1 MSNDRWSGLSPSPI
15 GAGLTGKCPRC
26 GNASMFR
33 GFIAVAP
40 TCPSCGLDYSFA
52 DAGDGPAVF
61 IMLIG
66 GALVVGGALF
76 TEIRWEPP
84 MWVHAMIWPPF
95 AIAVC
100 LGLLRPL
107 KGLLIAL
114 QYHNKAEQGRLEN

>member
-15 GAGLTGKCPRC
+15 GAGLAGKCPRC

-40 TCPSCGLDYSFA
+40 TCPACGLDYAFA

-76 TEIRWEPP
+76 TEIRYEPP
-84 MWVHAMIWPPF
+84 LWVHAMIWPSF